1 MIVFTIVQE
10 TYGWAVRRDAQMMMP
25 ACSRDI
31 AVLEAKRMVAAL
43 LCNGDLAQLRFATD
57 LPLEQAA

>member
-1 MIVFTIVQE
+1 MIIFTIVQE

-25 ACSRDI
+25 ACSRAM

-43 LCNGDLAQLRFATD
+43 CSNGDVAQLRFATD
-57 LPLEQAA
+57 LSLEQAA